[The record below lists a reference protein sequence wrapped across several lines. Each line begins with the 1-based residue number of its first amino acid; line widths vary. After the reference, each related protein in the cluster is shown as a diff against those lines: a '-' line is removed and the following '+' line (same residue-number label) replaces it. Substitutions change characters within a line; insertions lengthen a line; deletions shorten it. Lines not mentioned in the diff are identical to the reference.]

1 MKLSPTAGHP
11 YQALAAAV
19 LAKIQRG
26 DLKPDD
32 RLPPIRT
39 LAKDYGVTIATA
51 QRAVQQLAHEG
62 HVKSVANLG
71 SFVLP
76 PSAGGVTSVTVEE
89 VNQRVRDLQTVMAKF
104 DQRLRRL
111 EGPSATDGEQPSS

>member
-39 LAKDYGVTIATA
+39 LARDYGVTIATA
-51 QRAVQQLAHEG
+51 QRAVQQLAQEG
-62 HVKSVANLG
+62 HVKTVANLG

-76 PSAGGVTSVTVEE
+76 PSVGGAAPVTVEE
-89 VNQRVRDLQTVMAKF
+89 VNQRVRDLQTEMAKF
-104 DQRLRRL
+104 DARLRRL
-111 EGPSATDGEQPSS
+111 EGPNAADGEQPS